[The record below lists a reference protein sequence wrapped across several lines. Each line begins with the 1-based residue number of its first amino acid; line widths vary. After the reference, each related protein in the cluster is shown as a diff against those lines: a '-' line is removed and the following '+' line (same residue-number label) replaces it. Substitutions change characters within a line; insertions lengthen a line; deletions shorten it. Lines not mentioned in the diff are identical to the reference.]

1 MIWDGQRW
9 TAPRSDQRLSG
20 SRCWNKFRW
29 RIITLSE
36 QAFVVITR
44 NLPWSLH
51 QWACPEACPKMLLF
65 GVSVQGSCLGS
76 PVGLLFEP
84 LLKVIPNSIPD
95 LVLKT
100 RQGSR
105 SWPEA
110 RQHDVK
116 RCHPPIPTYCHP
128 AVFLCGS
135 RSSHPSRPFD
145 MNALL
150 QTSVKIIPRILGK
163 WSYETG

>member
-1 MIWDGQRW
+1 MNSSSQRSE
-9 TAPRSDQRLSG
+9 ALRIEMLKQVQHDELLRF
-20 SRCWNKFRW
+20 RNKHS
-29 RIITLSE
+29 L
-36 QAFVVITR
+36 
-44 NLPWSLH
+44 SLH
-51 QWACPEACPKMLLF
+51 GTCPEACPKMLLF

-76 PVGLLFEP
+76 PVGLLLEP

-163 WSYETG
+163 